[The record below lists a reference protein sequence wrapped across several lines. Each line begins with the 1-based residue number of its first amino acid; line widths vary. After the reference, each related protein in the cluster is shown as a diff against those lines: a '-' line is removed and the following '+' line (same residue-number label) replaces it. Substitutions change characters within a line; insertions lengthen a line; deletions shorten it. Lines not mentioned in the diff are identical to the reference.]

1 MCHVSCEI
9 TAWFWDRYLPTS
21 VVVGSLSL
29 IDINRPVVIGIQPIE
44 RRTRAEE
51 WAGIPLL
58 RRLADDTE
66 ANIDDFSDEICQ
78 AITQHL
84 LHLARYPADFPR
96 VFDREALIDTAS
108 PAERTRVLLT
118 RMADDLAWMADL
130 AARSRRPPRP

>member
-1 MCHVSCEI
+1 MKRVKSRPEPLMTVAAKDLVSLVSRRLLAYK
-9 TAWFWDRYLPTS
+9 TFDP
-21 VVVGSLSL
+21 
-29 IDINRPVVIGIQPIE
+29 

-130 AARSRRPPRP
+130 AARSRRPPRS

>member
-1 MCHVSCEI
+1 MSQSSSEPMKRVKSRPEPLMTVAAKDLVSLVSRRLLAYK
-9 TAWFWDRYLPTS
+9 TFDP
-21 VVVGSLSL
+21 
-29 IDINRPVVIGIQPIE
+29 

-118 RMADDLAWMADL
+118 RIADDLAWMADL
-130 AARSRRPPRP
+130 AARSRRPPRS

>member
-1 MCHVSCEI
+1 MPQSSSEPMKRVKSRPEPLMTVAAKDLVSLVSRRLL
-9 TAWFWDRYLPTS
+9 AHKSFDP
-21 VVVGSLSL
+21 
-29 IDINRPVVIGIQPIE
+29 

-84 LHLARYPADFPR
+84 LHLALYPADFPR

-118 RMADDLAWMADL
+118 RMADNLAWMADL
-130 AARSRRPPRP
+130 AAKSHRPPRS